1 MTEQRAVVSRSRV
14 VRSQVTSVDRAAWFT
29 EGCWFKARVDT

>member
-1 MTEQRAVVSRSRV
+1 V